1 MLNLVSFVFVF
12 MWQADCTC
20 VVKLASGAIALSY
33 LKIAMRQ
40 QWRLTPQTLEHT
52 DECKHFT
59 KMGHENMSAV
69 VRIYE

>member
-12 MWQADCTC
+12 YA
-20 VVKLASGAIALSY
+20 ASRLYMCCEAG
-33 LKIAMRQ
+33 
-40 QWRLTPQTLEHT
+40 QWCNRLVPPQDSTTSTMCLTPQTLEHT